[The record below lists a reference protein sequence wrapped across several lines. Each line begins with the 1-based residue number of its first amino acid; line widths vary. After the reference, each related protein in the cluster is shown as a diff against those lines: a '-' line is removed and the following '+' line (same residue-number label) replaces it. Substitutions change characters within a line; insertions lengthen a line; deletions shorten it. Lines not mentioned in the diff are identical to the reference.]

1 MTMLINM
8 NIKRVKAQLVPPNQ
22 TIEAGNEYPVV
33 YTRLKTF
40 EDGTTNVVI
49 AIQQYDLPVS
59 EYPLSWFSLLDWEE
73 DV

>member
-49 AIQQYDLPVS
+49 AIQQ
-59 EYPLSWFSLLDWEE
+59 
-73 DV
+73 